1 MGVGVGVVLPPEQI
15 WVWVWVWVL
24 ISGVGL
30 FNWTPYDVSQC
41 LYPEDV
47 ACWSATTFLI
57 NFEVVE
63 FHQTDRVRL
72 QCGFQHARFQGV
84 PQVMTS
90 YHNTTMRSSVHDWA
104 AKFMVEIQH
113 WNNRHNCVL
122 VGDQVDGVPMHS
134 TEFLNDYTRFNMPYL
149 SSEHYLFDP
158 RPRPDVQQ
166 NTFTQHTDIPDP
178 PSFSPQQQHTSQPFT
193 DQYPNSQSNF
203 FTPLPYTRNFFD
215 DQSFQSPGTQ
225 RFNENAYHPGEPQ
238 QTQQTQQTQ
247 HIPLHW
253 GSAVP
258 DDMLNSTWAA
268 GEGSSLS
275 QSFNQLENFLNR
287 DDTNAEEELYGRGHP
302 RNAGPPPCG
311 TGGHR
316 RHRRH

>member
-1 MGVGVGVVLPPEQI
+1 
-15 WVWVWVWVL
+15 
-24 ISGVGL
+24 
-30 FNWTPYDVSQC
+30 
-41 LYPEDV
+41 
-47 ACWSATTFLI
+47 
-57 NFEVVE
+57 
-63 FHQTDRVRL
+63 
-72 QCGFQHARFQGV
+72 
-84 PQVMTS
+84 MTS
-90 YHNTTMRSSVHDWA
+90 YHKTTMRSSVHDWA

-113 WNNRHNCVL
+113 WNWNNRHNCVL

-166 NTFTQHTDIPDP
+166 NTFTQHTILPDAPTYSQQRQHTDIPDP
-178 PSFSPQQQHTSQPFT
+178 PSFSPQQQHTSQPFTQQPFT

-238 QTQQTQQTQ
+238 QTQ

-275 QSFNQLENFLNR
+275 LNEIENFLNR